1 MDQHGRM
8 VLAEQDVIEMMYRGS
23 VKNTVLIDNPSVV
36 IQAKTAC
43 ADMFDQLEFD
53 IETWQNDPAWADQ
66 ARQNWFLPEDYARL
80 DIYDHFAKMDLKDYE
95 FERIAEELVLY
106 QERELFPMLRFL
118 IYLVKFMREHKI
130 VYGVGRGSSVASY
143 CLYLIGL
150 HKVNSIQYGLDIKE
164 FLK

>member
-8 VLAEQDVIEMMYRGS
+8 VFAEQDVVEMFYHGP
-23 VKNTVLIDNPSVV
+23 VKNTVLIDDPAVV

-43 ADMFDQLEFD
+43 ADMLDNLEFE
-53 IETWQNDPAWADQ
+53 IETWQNDPAWADR
-66 ARQNWFLPEDYARL
+66 ARQHWFLPEEYATL
-80 DIYDHFAKMDLKDYE
+80 DLYGYFANMDLKDYE
-95 FERIAEELVLY
+95 FERVAEELVLY

-118 IYLVKFMREHKI
+118 IYLVKFMRENKI

-150 HKVNSIQYGLDIKE
+150 HKINSIQYGLDIKE